1 MKSLLRSSSP
11 DGESASRAHVAGYQ
25 VAAATLFDM
34 RRWLAILLFVLLP
47 TQMTWAAVAGY
58 CVHQPGTLVVD
69 HVGHHE
75 HAPETHD
82 ADLSDLADSTAS
94 AADAH
99 TGHVADSDGLDLG
112 HDCGHCH
119 GQLAG
124 LLIGAHQLQID
135 RSTSA
140 PVRAGNEPR
149 PPSAAAEPERPQ
161 WARLA

>member
-1 MKSLLRSSSP
+1 M
-11 DGESASRAHVAGYQ
+11 V
-25 VAAATLFDM
+25 AATLLDM
-34 RRWLAILLFVLLP
+34 RRWLAILMFVLLP

-58 CVHQPGTLVVD
+58 CVHKPGTLVVD
-69 HVGHHE
+69 HIGHHD

-82 ADLSDLADSTAS
+82 TDLSDLAASTAS
-94 AADAH
+94 TADAQ
-99 TGHVADSDGLDLG
+99 TGHVADSNGLDLG

-124 LLIGAHQLQID
+124 LLIGAQQLQLD

-140 PVRAGNEPR
+140 PIRAGDEPR
-149 PPSAAAEPERPQ
+149 PPYAAAEPERPQ

>member
-1 MKSLLRSSSP
+1 
-11 DGESASRAHVAGYQ
+11 
-25 VAAATLFDM
+25 M
-34 RRWLAILLFVLLP
+34 RRWLAILMFVLLP

-69 HVGHHE
+69 HIGHHD

-82 ADLSDLADSTAS
+82 TDLSDLAASTDS
-94 AADAH
+94 ADA
-99 TGHVADSDGLDLG
+99 GHVADSDGLDLG

-124 LLIGAHQLQID
+124 LLINARQLQLD
-135 RSTSA
+135 QSTNA
-140 PVRAGNEPR
+140 PIRALDHVRAPYAG
-149 PPSAAAEPERPQ
+149 AEPERPQ